1 MLLSSSALLTEDD
14 TYDGY
19 ESDLGITAIALYD
32 YQAGEALT
40 GLWTQMFLPWV
51 KFPATPLLR
60 PVRGRN
66 TKLFM
71 LVFEPGSVIPSL
83 ILNSQA

>member
-1 MLLSSSALLTEDD
+1 MLLRSSALLTEDD

-40 GLWTQMFLPWV
+40 GLWAQMFLSWV

>member
-1 MLLSSSALLTEDD
+1 MFGVAGMLLRSFALLTEDD

-40 GLWTQMFLPWV
+40 VG
-51 KFPATPLLR
+51 
-60 PVRGRN
+60 
-66 TKLFM
+66 
-71 LVFEPGSVIPSL
+71 
-83 ILNSQA
+83 

>member
-1 MLLSSSALLTEDD
+1 MGVGADMLLSSSALLIEDD

-40 GLWTQMFLPWV
+40 GLWAQMFLPWV
-51 KFPATPLLR
+51 KFPATPSGDHFRAGIQSCL
-60 PVRGRN
+60 
-66 TKLFM
+66 
-71 LVFEPGSVIPSL
+71 
-83 ILNSQA
+83 